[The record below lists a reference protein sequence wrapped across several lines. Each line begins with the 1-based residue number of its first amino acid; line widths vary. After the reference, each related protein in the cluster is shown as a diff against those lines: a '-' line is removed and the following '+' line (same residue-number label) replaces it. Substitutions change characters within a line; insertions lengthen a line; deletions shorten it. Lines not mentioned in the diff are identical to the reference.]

1 MSLDTSAPLNEGTPG
16 DASGGM
22 DADSE
27 ELCLSANPRSGDSDV
42 KIVMHQ
48 GSMFGAANVMALKFK
63 LAPAPQSSSASARD
77 MSPTR
82 HGAGPGVWPRLAQRR
97 LHHGD
102 TLLWGR
108 RIQFKFGMLDLTTL
122 RLD

>member
-1 MSLDTSAPLNEGTPG
+1 MDTSAPLNEGTG

-22 DADSE
+22 DAE

-48 GSMFGAANVMALKFK
+48 RSMFGAANVMALKFK

-82 HGAGPGVWPRLAQRR
+82 HAWPGC
-97 LHHGD
+97 G
-102 TLLWGR
+102 
-108 RIQFKFGMLDLTTL
+108 FKFRVRVVRPSAFNL
-122 RLD
+122 